1 MKVWIYVDGRQQ
13 GPFDFEQ
20 LAGMPGVTPS
30 TKVWFEGLPKWYPAG
45 SLDQMR
51 PLFDGS
57 MTPAGMGAET
67 SELSENSEISE
78 CSECSEISEISQPS
92 ERPEPPAE
100 AFRQPFQPAPRQPQQ
115 PFRPAPQQL
124 AAAMRPPCP
133 PTYLAWSV
141 ILVVCCCSPVSMAAL
156 AASIMVSTYYS
167 KQNYERAAKAS
178 EWAAWLVMISLA
190 LGMVPCMLMS
200 MLYA

>member
-57 MTPAGMGAET
+57 MTPAGMGAENSEN
-67 SELSENSEISE
+67 SELSENSE
-78 CSECSEISEISQPS
+78 CSENSENSELS
-92 ERPEPPAE
+92 ETTRRPEPPAE
-100 AFRQPFQPAPRQPQQ
+100 AFRQT
-115 PFRPAPQQL
+115 FRPAPQQP

>member
-67 SELSENSEISE
+67 SELSE
-78 CSECSEISEISQPS
+78 ISQPS

-100 AFRQPFQPAPRQPQQ
+100 AFRQPFQPAPQQPLQ
-115 PFRPAPQQL
+115 PFRPAPQQP

-178 EWAAWLVMISLA
+178 EWAAWLVMISLT

>member
-67 SELSENSEISE
+67 SELSENSENSEISQPSE
-78 CSECSEISEISQPS
+78 CSELSENSQPS

-100 AFRQPFQPAPRQPQQ
+100 AFRQPFQPAPQQ
-115 PFRPAPQQL
+115 PT
-124 AAAMRPPCP
+124 AAMRPPCP

>member
-57 MTPAGMGAET
+57 MTPAAIGAENSEN
-67 SELSENSEISE
+67 SELSETTR
-78 CSECSEISEISQPS
+78 
-92 ERPEPPAE
+92 RPEPPAE
-100 AFRQPFQPAPRQPQQ
+100 AFRQPF
-115 PFRPAPQQL
+115 RPAPQQP

>member
-57 MTPAGMGAET
+57 MTPAGMGQ
-67 SELSENSEISE
+67 ENSELAENSE
-78 CSECSEISEISQPS
+78 CSEESQPS
-92 ERPEPPAE
+92 QCPEPPAE
-100 AFRQPFQPAPRQPQQ
+100 AFRQPFQPEPQQPLQ
-115 PFRPAPQQL
+115 PFRPATQQP